1 MLAALDDAMTHH
13 VELRRGLPP
22 DITHALGTLAADGA
36 CEDALDQ
43 QVIERVWKVPVRWI
57 GEPRHRA
64 LVSR

>member
-1 MLAALDDAMTHH
+1 
-13 VELRRGLPP
+13 
-22 DITHALGTLAADGA
+22 
-36 CEDALDQ
+36 ALDQ

>member
-1 MLAALDDAMTHH
+1 MNHADRVVVLD
-13 VELRRGLPP
+13 RGVV
-22 DITHALGTLAADGA
+22 AADGA